1 MRVLRGAPE
10 TWEAPEGGTALA
22 IGVFDGVHL
31 GHRAVFAALADVDG
45 PVRGALTFDPNPAA
59 VLGGDPPPQLTTLE
73 RRIELIG
80 EAGLDLVAVATF
92 DDELRRSSPEEFVRR
107 HLVAGLD
114 VRCVAV
120 GAGFRFGHR
129 AAGTTETLAELGE
142 RYGFETRVV
151 PILEIDGLPVR
162 SSVIRELLAR
172 GEVERAAT
180 LLGRPHEIEGT
191 VVPGDGRGRTIG
203 IPTAN
208 LSVTDRLAVP
218 ARGVYAVKVE
228 LADGRRLGGVAN
240 VGVRPTFD
248 GGDLVVEVHV
258 FDLDEDLYGLALRVR
273 WLARLRGERRF
284 PDVEALVRQIRRDVA
299 VARELV
305 EGR

>member
-10 TWEAPEGGTALA
+10 TWEAPDGGTALA

-258 FDLDEDLYGLALRVR
+258 FDLDEDLYGLALRLR